1 VQVLAAPIEIRE
13 ATVADYEA
21 YARLLPELG
30 TGDPVPSRERFAALC
45 DRTLVAT
52 EDDAI
57 VGYALFEVLA
67 EVGYIRNLVTDPA
80 QRRHGI
86 GRALME
92 AMRAR
97 FAGAGAH
104 LWCLNVRPTNRPAI
118 ELYER
123 CGLAAAYRSTMLR
136 MPRPVPAVAP
146 VADLAYTPVAPD
158 DDHEVEV
165 ATGLL
170 RGQLAS
176 ARAKPGRM
184 VLQLRHRDALRGVAV
199 FDPAFR
205 GAFPFRVLDPALGP
219 AAVELLRALAP
230 PGSPHVQCGVE
241 DDDALRDRL
250 LAAGAQVH
258 LEILHMRGPLSP

>member
-1 VQVLAAPIEIRE
+1 MAIETRE

-45 DRTLVAT
+45 DRALIAT
-52 EDDAI
+52 EPDDAAAI

-67 EVGYIRNLVTDPA
+67 EVGYIRNLVSDPA
-80 QRRHGI
+80 RRRRGI
-86 GRALME
+86 GLALME

-97 FAGAGAH
+97 FVAAGAGT
-104 LWCLNVRPTNRPAI
+104 WCLNVRPTNRAAI
-118 ELYER
+118 ALYER

-136 MPRPVPAVAP
+136 MPRSAPAAAAVAG
-146 VADLAYTPVAPD
+146 LAFSPLAPD
-158 DDHEVEV
+158 EEAAIEA

-184 VLQLRHRDALRGVAV
+184 LLQLHHRATLAGVAV
-199 FDPAFR
+199 FDPAFP

-219 AAVELLRALAP
+219 AAVELLRAFAP
-230 PGSPHVQCGVE
+230 PGSPHVQYGVE
-241 DDDALRDRL
+241 DDDALRDIL

-258 LEILHMRGPLSP
+258 LEILHMRGPL